1 MLIPP
6 HPFVRR
12 VNRNPPGLPVQ
23 HRIAESKKE
32 PNPRRFPADRIFL
45 LYFYYSTM
53 RHAMQLA
60 AAADALSS
68 PAAGALSHGAAQ
80 SAQIAKKTQKRPEKA
95 LDFTP

>member
-1 MLIPP
+1 
-6 HPFVRR
+6 
-12 VNRNPPGLPVQ
+12 
-23 HRIAESKKE
+23 
-32 PNPRRFPADRIFL
+32 
-45 LYFYYSTM
+45 M